1 MYTKEQLEGILLS
14 QAKCEINVSKDITA
28 SIGYR
33 VRLRINFRG
42 EQDYLKAIARSL
54 KQHSVDSKFK
64 EKEHQARP
72 RPILTITGK
81 KDLYNLC
88 RLIPE
93 NLPSN
98 IDWETFKEAREIVHD
113 LKGHQTSDGLD
124 RILELK
130 GLI

>member
-42 EQDYLKAIARSL
+42 EKDYLIAIARSL
-54 KQHSVDSKFK
+54 NQNSVYSKFK

-72 RPILTITGK
+72 RPILTVTGK
-81 KDLYNLC
+81 TDL
-88 RLIPE
+88 
-93 NLPSN
+93 
-98 IDWETFKEAREIVHD
+98 WETFKEAREIVHD